1 MEKYP
6 LLDYETFKNSEEKG
20 DKWVSDFFTY
30 IFSKETKIPK
40 RRNMDIPKNINLQQI
55 QKLQDNLK
63 FRYPNLESTFYHF
76 IKAYAS
82 EYKEQ
87 YNSMLFE
94 KSSNLKTNGINAL
107 INVLLNPSVEI
118 SNILANNLAEGASWP
133 LQLQKL
139 YKEYANSENVFL
151 NEYVHRYNVLVQW
164 RVLTADNN
172 QKFSNLQ
179 LTYNNFKVIKG
190 EQTPSIVRNVF
201 TYGSSKDPE
210 LLPVP
215 WKVKLSKLNYI
226 LILDRDGNFIKLN
239 DFIDNPEFQTVRPL
253 FKFNLWSLGFDKRT
267 LLSREA
273 IQKQYVEKTKD
284 AGKKTASYETLKR
297 QKEENDKNS
306 SFTGGYIT
314 DFITGKK
321 SYKNK
326 EEWIKLA
333 NENLKNQKKELDALS
348 LEIEE
353 LKSALEEG
361 ADGRALPPRKEDVKL
376 IDFNESAK
384 ETDTYDFLLHTKV
397 GTTWYGR
404 VKVDILNNKI
414 ELLRGGYITL
424 EKQTS
429 PNLYARYTDAKDIKI
444 ISYVESKDA
453 DEMLRAVFMPKELN
467 IEEVYDLNIDDLL
480 LTTSEFR
487 LLVGLGQGVKQ
498 YSFGRTTLPENITWD
513 TTSESDRKA
522 QEAWLKKWEGNYTL
536 EAQEVRP
543 KLGYAISTANE
554 EKKHRT
560 LRAGF
565 TGKKDFTFEDGW
577 RKFFSN
583 LAVCDFNRFEN
594 QQKIEIK
601 IGLDILNP
609 KLTNNTFVLNKEK
622 NITLN
627 SSTKA
632 TNAWNVHILN
642 FTLSYTPKEFY
653 NQVVK
658 PLTKE
663 MTNIGYDLLLE
674 ENIESIDN
682 LLKNSIFLKDNVK
695 LETSY
700 KIRRNA
706 QKNNH
711 VLDFYLGNVVLVS
724 LELPRSLIAD
734 ESGQTRS
741 YETLFRVN
749 SFEMR
754 LPEYQVQINK
764 YRLIGRSPFTI
775 LIEEDKDKAFQLNF
789 KAEQFYQEPFQ
800 YYSTQ
805 PLVINNELI
814 YTYKTANNASYVV
827 PFNLSQD
834 NTLEPDNIKPKKLEQ
849 SRDRIA
855 LFFDENI
862 AQVYKITQLGTDAL
876 VLLSMYKDLID
887 EEENYFLHYYIKNAD
902 RTQDKKYLQVTGSF
916 IPNNSQ
922 FEAVK
927 MPAMS
932 VVFWE
937 GNVFQFVDGNGNV
950 WSTLFNKK
958 PYTIIQNPFIYK
970 LESGIKNYRYL
981 GDAVEIARFESS
993 NMLIS
998 LPIDDVKQ
1006 IDNKVIAYSYMNE
1019 NVLNYISNNNID
1031 STWHLIG
1038 NDGFSKLAKFN
1049 NKIIKTAN
1057 ENITFTA
1064 TLEINFMY
1072 YDEAS
1077 DSHKSDNELSVLV
1090 ASVFSNAD
1098 NLKKLKSYNLM
1109 CDIYQKKPDGSLE
1122 LEKANHIYDLTRYE
1136 KTIKNNIVW
1145 IQVPFIIHTTKS
1157 ASLDFVI
1164 KNFRIGGD
1172 NPDSYRKLTQWE
1184 DELEIAS
1191 NTEIIIKD
1199 IIYSLNA

>member
-6 LLDYETFKNSEEKG
+6 LLDYETFKNSTDKGEKWIT
-20 DKWVSDFFTY
+20 DLFTY
-30 IFSKETKIPK
+30 MFSKDTKIPE
-40 RRNMDIPKNINLQQI
+40 RTNMDIPKNISLKQI
-55 QKLQDNLK
+55 QRKQENLK
-63 FRYPNLESTFYHF
+63 FRYPSLDSTFYQF
-76 IKAYAS
+76 LKDYS
-82 EYKEQ
+82 TDYKEQ

-94 KSSNLKTNGINAL
+94 KTSNLKTNGINAL
-107 INVLLNPSVEI
+107 INVLLNPSTEI
-118 SNILANNLAEGASWP
+118 SNILANGLAESASLP
-133 LQLQKL
+133 AQLQRL
-139 YKEYANSENVFL
+139 NSEYKDINNIYL
-151 NEYVHRYNVLVQW
+151 NEYIHKYNVLVQW

-179 LTYNNFKVIKG
+179 LTYNNFKVING
-190 EQTPSIVRNVF
+190 EEAPSTIRNVF
-201 TYGSSKDPE
+201 TYGNSKDPE

-226 LILDRDGNFIKLN
+226 LILDREGNFIKLN

-273 IQKQYVEKTKD
+273 IQKQYIEKQKEV
-284 AGKKTASYETLKR
+284 GKKTASYETLKR
-297 QKEENDKNS
+297 QREENEKNS

-314 DFITGKK
+314 DFISGQK

-326 EEWIKLA
+326 KQWLDLA
-333 NENLKNQKKELDALS
+333 QSNLDNQKKELDALS

-453 DEMLRAVFMPKELN
+453 DEFLRVVFLPKEYN
-467 IEEVYDLNIDDLL
+467 YEEVDGLTGYEQL
-480 LTTSEFR
+480 LTKSEFR
-487 LLVGLGQGVKQ
+487 LLLELSQEAKS
-498 YSFGRTTLPENITWD
+498 YKIGRTTLPENITWD
-513 TTSESDRKA
+513 TTSDSDRKA
-522 QEAWLKKWEGNYTL
+522 QEEWLEKWKGNYGL
-536 EAQEVRP
+536 EAQEARP

-583 LAVCDFNRFEN
+583 MEVSDIARFKLKKPVE
-594 QQKIEIK
+594 IE

-609 KLTNNTFVLNKEK
+609 SLPNGTFVLNKKK
-622 NITLN
+622 NIILN
-627 SSTKA
+627 NSTQE
-632 TNAWNVHILN
+632 TRSWNVHNLK
-642 FTLSYTPKEFY
+642 FTLSYDAEEFY
-653 NQVVK
+653 EQVVYYLIK
-658 PLTKE
+658 RMNSIE
-663 MTNIGYDLLLE
+663 YDLLLE
-674 ENIESIDN
+674 ENIENVDN
-682 LLKNSIFLKDNVK
+682 LIKNSLFLKDNVK

-706 QKNNH
+706 QNNNH
-711 VLDFYLGNVVLVS
+711 VLDFYLGNKVLVS
-724 LELPRSLIAD
+724 LELPRSLIMNEA
-734 ESGQTRS
+734 GQTVN

-749 SFEMR
+749 LFEMR
-754 LPEYQVQINK
+754 LPQYTTQINK
-764 YRLIGRSPFTI
+764 YKLVGRCPFTL
-775 LIEEDKDKAFQLNF
+775 LIEEDKEKAFQLNF
-789 KAEQFYQEPFQ
+789 KVEQFYNEYFQ
-800 YYSTQ
+800 DYVTQ
-805 PLVINNELI
+805 PLIINNELI
-814 YTYKTANNASYVV
+814 YTYADVDNVNYVI

-834 NTLEPDNIKPKKLEQ
+834 NTLEPDNVRPRKLEPYKNG
-849 SRDRIA
+849 IA
-855 LFFDENI
+855 FFDRDEVKEI
-862 AQVYKITQLGTDAL
+862 YKISQLGTDAL
-876 VLLSMYKDLID
+876 VLLSMYEDQDDTEL
-887 EEENYFLHYYIKNAD
+887 YSLHYYIKSAD
-902 RTQDKKYLQVTGSF
+902 RTQDSKMLQITGDF
-916 IPNNSQ
+916 YTN
-922 FEAVK
+922 ETRRELLK
-927 MPAMS
+927 MP
-932 VVFWE
+932 VVPIVFWE
-937 GNVFQFVDGNGNV
+937 ENVFQFVDGTGNV

-970 LESGIKNYRYL
+970 LENGRENYRYL

-1006 IDNKVIAYSYMNE
+1006 IENKVTAYSYMNE

-1038 NDGFSKLAKFN
+1038 NDGFSKLATFN

-1064 TLEINFMY
+1064 TIEMNFGY
-1072 YDEAS
+1072 YDQVT
-1077 DSHKSDNELSVLV
+1077 DSIKVDKELSVLV
-1090 ASVFSNAD
+1090 ASIFSNAD
-1098 NLKKLKSYNLM
+1098 NIKKLKSYNIL
-1109 CDIYQKKPDGSLE
+1109 CDVYLKKPDGSLE
-1122 LEKANHIYDLTRYE
+1122 LEVANHKLDMTKYE
-1136 KTIKNNIVW
+1136 KTIKNNTVW
-1145 IQVPFIIHTTKS
+1145 VQVPFIVYTTKS

-1184 DELEIAS
+1184 DELEISS